1 MQNERGTIPPVMRR
15 TLAVA
20 FVVSLLAPWSTL
32 PFPGESPC
40 PMVCCEG
47 RSGAVCH
54 VGEQSASDDQDAC
67 AGEKAATLK
76 SCDGEPEA
84 FPLAALRAVLAPS
97 SLSFGS
103 NGNSPLPTAERTEI
117 SSARR
122 DIPHPPP
129 RA

>member
-1 MQNERGTIPPVMRR
+1 MRR

-20 FVVSLLAPWSTL
+20 FLVSLLAPWSTL
-32 PFPGESPC
+32 PFPGESTC
-40 PMVCCEG
+40 PMACCDG
-47 RSGAVCH
+47 SRAAVCH
-54 VGEQSASDDQDAC
+54 VGEQRASDDPDAC

-76 SCDGEPEA
+76 SCDEEPEA
-84 FPLAALRAVLAPS
+84 FPLAALRCVPASS

-103 NGNSPLPTAERTEI
+103 NGNSPLPTAGSTEI
-117 SSARR
+117 ASAER